1 MERFNVPSQ
10 EIIDNAQWSNRQ
22 LPTVKKISLS
32 VSARNSN
39 ASNRSTFNDA
49 KISNKNTPILR
60 SDEGNWRSR
69 TTVKT
74 RNVNPNQ
81 ISNEEQEFT
90 EWKTKIKN
98 KFNDHKPQF
107 PSDSTSN
114 DIQSGLQELPFA
126 AVPNNPFTTFDSLFN

>member
-1 MERFNVPSQ
+1 MYQ
-10 EIIDNAQWSNRQ
+10 LEIQ
-22 LPTVKKISLS
+22 
-32 VSARNSN
+32 N
-39 ASNRSTFNDA
+39 ASNRSTFNDV
-49 KISNKNTPILR
+49 KISNKNTPIPR

-74 RNVNPNQ
+74 RNVNPNL

-98 KFNDHKPQF
+98 KFNDYKPQF

-126 AVPNNPFTTFDSLFN
+126 SVLDNPFISPNRMFD